1 MEFPDEAAA
10 KRFLD
15 DPELPVVMKAAGV
28 IGIPDIQVT
37 ESAHASGS

>member
-10 KRFLD
+10 QRFLD

-28 IGIPDIQVT
+28 IGTPDIQLT
-37 ESAHASGS
+37 ESTQAR